1 MADTSLLNGP
11 ENPKAA
17 KAKLKADKKEYAKK
31 LKEQRKAQ
39 KEQEREFAD
48 RSAEINGDN
57 AGGLA
62 TLVIT
67 FLIILIWLAIMAL
80 LVKLDVGGFGSD
92 ILAPLIKDV
101 PYLNLILPDGAV
113 QKDTETTQVVVD
125 GTVVT
130 DGSGETTNLATLEDA
145 LAYIKRLEK
154 ALQSE
159 MEQNSAL
166 TAENE
171 KLKAEVARLEPFEQ
185 QQKAFYEEKAKFYEE
200 IVYGENAPD
209 AEQYQA
215 YYEMIDPDNAA
226 EIYKKI
232 IQGQADDAAIK
243 AFATTYSGM
252 KAKSAAKIFDEMVK
266 ENQITLVAKILAQ
279 MSVETR
285 GDILAAMEE
294 ANAAKLTQLL
304 EPTSLENKS
313 TKVTG

>member
-1 MADTSLLNGP
+1 MADNTLLNTP
-11 ENPKAA
+11 DDPKAA
-17 KAKLKADKKEYAKK
+17 KAKLKADKKEYKK
-31 LKEQRKAQ
+31 TLKEQRKAQ
-39 KEQEREFAD
+39 KEKEREFAD
-48 RSAEINGDN
+48 RTAEINGDD

-62 TLVIT
+62 TIVIT

-101 PYLNLILPDGAV
+101 PYLNLILPEGSVDNK
-113 QKDTETTQVVVD
+113 KDTV
-125 GTVVT
+125 TVEVAT
-130 DGSGETTNLATLEDA
+130 DESGEGASTGAITSLEEA
-145 LAYIKRLEK
+145 MAYIRRLEQ

-159 MEQNSAL
+159 MELNSSYAS
-166 TAENE
+166 TIE
-171 KLKAEVARLEPFEQ
+171 KLQAEVARLEPFEK
-185 QQKAFYEEKAKFYEE
+185 QQKQFYEDRAKFFED

-209 AEQYQA
+209 PETYVT
-215 YYEMIDPDNAA
+215 YYEMIDPDTAA
-226 EIYKKI
+226 AIYEKLVKN
-232 IQGQADDAAIK
+232 QFDDAAIK

-252 KAKSAAKIFDEMVK
+252 KAKRAAAIFDEMVK

-279 MSVETR
+279 MSVENR

-304 EPTSLENKS
+304 EPTSLEQKS